1 MARDAREWTVPAPL
15 RALMWW
21 PATAFVLVMVA
32 PEAAVTS
39 IAAAGAALVAL
50 GAVTPVVGRRLR
62 RAAVAGSAVGGA
74 VVEPPAQDPPT
85 IEIEM
90 PTIEMPPTRRVA

>member
-32 PEAAVTS
+32 PEAAATS
-39 IAAAGAALVAL
+39 IAAAGVALVAL
-50 GAVTPVVGRRLR
+50 GAVTPLVGKRLR
-62 RAAVAGSAVGGA
+62 RPAVSAAA
-74 VVEPPAQDPPT
+74 VEPPAQDPPT

-90 PTIEMPPTRRVA
+90 PTIEMPSTRRVA